1 MSSSSSHSQASGGQ
15 RGTAPAPRMKGRHLV
30 MMSLGSAIGTG
41 LFLGSG
47 KGIAAAGPSVLVAY
61 VVAGL
66 VVIAIMRM
74 LGEMVA
80 AHPDSGAFSV
90 YTSRAMGPAA
100 GFAMGWVWWVEL
112 AVVVA
117 AEGTAAAQIFLAAWP
132 IAPDWLLTLVFMVV
146 LTVINLL
153 GVDKFGEF
161 EFWFALIK
169 VAAVVGFLV
178 VGVLLLCGVLPTPAP
193 GLSNFLHHGGFMP
206 NGWPGV
212 ATGLLIVIFA
222 FGGIEIVA
230 VAAAETENPRKHI
243 GKAINT
249 IIWRILIFYMGSVA
263 IMVFALPWDDPKLA
277 SSPFVAVL
285 SLARIPGADAV
296 LTLIIVLAILSS
308 LNANLYGDSRMLG
321 SLAQRGMA
329 PQFMMRKG
337 RRNVPVAAVLS
348 SVAFGYVCVVLTY
361 IWGAK
366 VLDLLLNIV
375 GSTIIVTYLFTISS
389 QIILRRRA
397 ERTGEKLPFKM
408 WGYPYLSWLTLAVL
422 IGIIGLGMTDP
433 GVRAQIL
440 ATFGL
445 TLVLFL
451 IGIARTRRLGED
463 PFRPSE
469 TPSSPDDSTDPAD
482 QQTVDHA

>member
-1 MSSSSSHSQASGGQ
+1 MSSHSETPVSPQASQGAD
-15 RGTAPAPRMKGRHLV
+15 APAPQMKGRHLV

-61 VVAGL
+61 IVAGL

-90 YTSRAMGPAA
+90 YTARAMGPAA

-117 AEGTAAAQIFLAAWP
+117 AEGTAAAQIFLTVWP
-132 IAPDWLLTLVFMVV
+132 IAPDWLLTLIFMMA

-161 EFWFALIK
+161 EFWFAFIK
-169 VAAVVGFLV
+169 VAAVVAFLV
-178 VGVLLLCGVLPTPAP
+178 IGVLLLCGVFPAPAP

-206 NGWPGV
+206 NGWGGV

-230 VAAAETENPRKHI
+230 VAAAETENPRKHV

-249 IIWRILIFYMGSVA
+249 IIWRILVFYMGSVA

-277 SSPFVAVL
+277 TSPFVAVL
-285 SLARIPGADAV
+285 DLAKIPGADAV
-296 LTLIIVLAILSS
+296 LTLIIVLAVLSS
-308 LNANLYGDSRMLG
+308 LNANLYGDSRMLD
-321 SLAQRGMA
+321 SLATRGLA
-329 PQFMMRKG
+329 PRAMTRKNH
-337 RRNVPVAAVLS
+337 RNVPVAAVLS

-366 VLDLLLNIV
+366 VLDVLLNVV
-375 GSTIIVTYLFTISS
+375 GSVIIVTYLFTIAS

-397 ERTGEKLPFKM
+397 EKTGEELPFRM

-422 IGIIGLGMTDP
+422 IGIIGLGMTDA
-433 GVRAQIL
+433 GVRGQIL

-445 TLVLFL
+445 TVVLFV
-451 IGIARTRRLGED
+451 IGIIRTRRLGQD
-463 PFRPSE
+463 PFKPVV
-469 TPSSPDDSTDPAD
+469 TPGDRLVDADPAAEPAGTD
-482 QQTVDHA
+482 

>member
-1 MSSSSSHSQASGGQ
+1 MSSHSDLPAPSKASPG
-15 RGTAPAPRMKGRHLV
+15 ASAPRMKGRHLV

-90 YTSRAMGPAA
+90 YTARAMGPAA

-132 IAPDWLLTLVFMVV
+132 IAPDWLLTLVFMVL
-146 LTVINLL
+146 LTAVNLF

-169 VAAVVGFLV
+169 VAAVVAFLAI
-178 VGVLLLCGVLPTPAP
+178 GVLLLIGILPSPAP

-206 NGWPGV
+206 NGWGGV
-212 ATGLLIVIFA
+212 ATGLLIVVFA

-230 VAAAETENPRKHI
+230 VAAAETENPRKHV

-249 IIWRILIFYMGSVA
+249 IIWRILVFYMGSVA
-263 IMVFALPWDDPKLA
+263 IMVFALPWDDPRLA

-308 LNANLYGDSRMLG
+308 LNANLFGDSRMLG
-321 SLAQRGMA
+321 SLAERGLA
-329 PQFMMRKG
+329 PGFMMRRG

-366 VLDLLLNIV
+366 VLDVLLNVV
-375 GSTIIVTYLFTISS
+375 GSTIIVTYLFTICS
-389 QIILRRRA
+389 QIILRRHA
-397 ERTGEKLPFKM
+397 ERNGETLPFKM

-422 IGIIGLGMTDP
+422 VAIIALGMTDP

-445 TLVLFL
+445 TLVLFV
-451 IGIARTRRLGED
+451 IGIFRTRALGQD
-463 PFRPSE
+463 PFRP
-469 TPSSPDDSTDPAD
+469 TMAAGQKLVDADPAEPGK
-482 QQTVDHA
+482 A